1 MSTLEMW
8 QRIGQEVSALMV
20 EQGWTVSG
28 LARKA
33 DVDPS
38 TVQDFL
44 DGKFGTVR
52 AAEQICQA
60 FSGLGL
66 IDVIATVLAK
76 EKEQNPPNP
85 RKHLLLRR
93 YDSATPEG
101 QKLIESLLTLVPQQI
116 SASPPAQKAVPP
128 RNTPKTMLKAHESPQ
143 PKDPRSSRRKLDDD
157 DS

>member
-1 MSTLEMW
+1 MSTLELW
-8 QRIGQEVSALMV
+8 QRIGQEISALMAT
-20 EQGWTVSG
+20 EGWTVTG

-44 DGKFGTVR
+44 EGKFGTVR

-85 RKHLLLRR
+85 LKHLLLRR
-93 YDSATPEG
+93 YDSATLEG
-101 QKLIESLLTLVPQQI
+101 QKLIETLLTLVPQQI
-116 SASPPAQKAVPP
+116 PAASPAQTIVPP
-128 RNTPKTMLKAHESPQ
+128 RNRRKTILKVPQ
-143 PKDPRSSRRKLDDD
+143 PKRPRSSGRKDDDD